1 MTLDDGSRATTR
13 LEKFAIL
20 LFSGFAALIVLPGLA
35 LVVVSI
41 FSPGSIDLGH

>member
-1 MTLDDGSRATTR
+1 MTLDNGSPARTR
-13 LEKFAIL
+13 LEKFTIV

-41 FSPGSIDLGH
+41 VSPGSIDLGH